1 MLVNSTSSVSL
12 AAMPV
17 AGHEPGTGDR
27 SRVLT
32 VNSRLPSGA
41 AAVTRASAQER
52 APEQYCLVPS
62 SRQP

>member
-12 AAMPV
+12 PAMPV
-17 AGHEPGTGDR
+17 ADHEPATGDR

-32 VNSRLPSGA
+32 ANSRFPSGA
-41 AAVTRASAQER
+41 AAVTSASVQER